1 MMMPPNTSPE
11 IVIAGMRA
19 LKITLIIIIV
29 CLLTVLTQTGGLVYL
44 LSRFAAKRLLKR
56 INALYM
62 RVLAQ
67 AAMFAVFYLTATFLV
82 VPVIAKPL
90 GRVPLPVTQTGHLRP
105 LTFITYLLNRNYVR
119 PQLKE
124 TAFTVAEKMN
134 TLYPGTVV
142 NYLDAC
148 FPFINKFP
156 LFPHLSHNDGKKMD
170 LAFFYKDA
178 STGVESNTAPSP
190 IGYGV
195 CEEPTA
201 EEVNTAD
208 ICASQGYRM
217 YSLLKHIVPQGRK
230 QNFLFD
236 AARTK
241 ALVNLFAIQ
250 SSIGKIFIEP
260 HLKMR
265 LHLNDSKVRFQGC
278 HAVRH
283 DDHVHIQL
291 Y

>member
-1 MMMPPNTSPE
+1 MKPLRVTLVV
-11 IVIAGMRA
+11 IV
-19 LKITLIIIIV
+19 V
-29 CLLTVLTQTGGLVYL
+29 CLLTVLTQTGGLVCL
-44 LSRFAAKRLLKR
+44 LSMYVGKRLLR
-56 INALYM
+56 HISTLYM
-62 RVLAQ
+62 RAIAQ
-67 AAMFAVFYLTATFLV
+67 AALFVVFYLATTFWV

-90 GRVPLPVTQTGHLRP
+90 GRVPLPVMQTGHLRP
-105 LTFITYLLNRNYVR
+105 LNVITCILNRHYVR
-119 PQLKE
+119 PQLKAAALE
-124 TAFTVAEKMN
+124 VAEKMN

-142 NYLDAC
+142 NYLDAG

-178 STGVESNTAPSP
+178 ATGVESNTAPSP
-190 IGYGV
+190 IGYGI

-201 EEVNTAD
+201 EEVNTAG

-217 YSLLKHIVPQGRK
+217 YSFLKNVVPQEQK
-230 QNFLFD
+230 KYLLFD

-241 ALVNLFAIQ
+241 TLVNLFANQ

-260 HLKMR
+260 HLKIR
-265 LHLNDSKVRFQGC
+265 LHLDDSKVRFQGC

>member
-1 MMMPPNTSPE
+1 MKALR
-11 IVIAGMRA
+11 IA
-19 LKITLIIIIV
+19 LVVVVV

-44 LSRFAAKRLLKR
+44 LSRYIGKRLLR
-56 INALYM
+56 RLNTLYV
-62 RVLAQ
+62 RVIAQ
-67 AAMFAVFYLTATFLV
+67 AALFVVFYLATTFLL
-82 VPVIAKPL
+82 VPIIAKPL
-90 GRVPLPVTQTGHLRP
+90 GRVPLPVTQSGHLRP
-105 LTFITYLLNRNYVR
+105 LNVITCILNRNYVR

-124 TAFTVAEKMN
+124 VALEVAEKMN

-142 NYLDAC
+142 NYLDAG
-148 FPFINKFP
+148 FPFINKYP

-178 STGVESNTAPSP
+178 ATGVESNAAPSP
-190 IGYGV
+190 IGYGI

-201 EEVNTAD
+201 EEVNTAG

-217 YSLLKHIVPQGRK
+217 YSFLKHIVPQGQK
-230 QNFLFD
+230 KYFLFD
-236 AARTK
+236 ATRTK
-241 ALVNLFAIQ
+241 TLVNLFASQ
-250 SSIGKIFIEP
+250 GSIGKIFIEP
-260 HLKMR
+260 HLKIR
-265 LHLNDSKVRFQGC
+265 LHLDDSKVRFQGC